1 MSLFF
6 RYWKAKSKQLMRSN
20 CFSDWPYV
28 CKYVHRRIEITMEE
42 DLITFESRFL
52 KAIGQPTRL
61 KILYFLKDG
70 EKCACKI
77 IPRMKED
84 QSSISRHLTSLKNA
98 GILESRKEGVSV
110 YYRIKDKRVFSIL
123 NLVDGILKAQ
133 VREEAKLMK
142 VL

>member
-1 MSLFF
+1 MMN
-6 RYWKAKSKQLMRSN
+6 QDIIN
-20 CFSDWPYV
+20 
-28 CKYVHRRIEITMEE
+28 
-42 DLITFESRFL
+42 FESKFL
-52 KAIGQPTRL
+52 KAISQPTRL

-84 QSSISRHLTSLKNA
+84 QSSISRYLNNLKNA

-110 YYRIKDKRVFSIL
+110 YYKIKDKRVFTIL
-123 NLVDGILKAQ
+123 ALVDDMLKAQ
-133 VREEAKLMK
+133 VKEEAKLMK